1 MKTNTR
7 LSYEELA
14 ALVNELR
21 PLLIGSFLKKIY
33 HFNDSWMLK
42 FNNMSLVYEPN
53 TSIWVGEF
61 AEREKDIHSVCQ
73 KLRKE
78 IGDRKVMDLFIIK
91 KDRTVVFT
99 FRDFHLILECYNKG
113 NLILT
118 DTENKIV
125 VLTRIYGDIRHNLK
139 FQCNQSEDLQ
149 SLFDA
154 SDPEFKLAFE
164 QKSPNEFK
172 AVSEPVEDSVSALEA
187 SKQLYFKVP
196 KKAEKK
202 AEQKKIKLD
211 PKQQI
216 RKQVEKFSTKVNTYL
231 SEIDAVENVEDFNIN
246 FETLNKLHEER
257 KLVQSKMEKAKTVL
271 IEKKV
276 VEKKQEQKPPI
287 NLATNRWYHSYHWWF
302 TKNNFLVVG
311 GRNADEN
318 EKLVKSYMKDTDFY
332 FHSELPGCGS
342 FILFGDTDK
351 RPEDIDFYDAAV
363 GVLSL
368 SQQWKMGSGGN
379 VYWVHGHQVSKTPP
393 TGEYIVKGSFIIQG
407 KKNEI
412 KIDSLSLG
420 YILTQDNELMLAPYH
435 VITRVSK
442 LVKNSVLK
450 LQPKPDTK
458 KANLKKITTLLKQ
471 AYNIREF
478 PSDIH
483 LFNYPCTVSLQKN

>member
-33 HFNDSWMLK
+33 HYNDSWMLK
-42 FNNMSLVYEPN
+42 FNNLSLVYEPN

-61 AEREKDIHSVCQ
+61 TEREKDIHSVCQ

-78 IGDRKVMDLFIIK
+78 IGDRKVLDFFIIK
-91 KDRTVVFT
+91 KDRTVVLT
-99 FRDFHLILECYNKG
+99 FRDFHLVLECYNKG

-118 DTENKIV
+118 DSQNKIV

-154 SDPEFKLAFE
+154 GDPDFKLTFV

-172 AVSEPVEDSVSALEA
+172 VVSEATENSVSAMEA

-202 AEQKKIKLD
+202 ADLKKVKLD

-216 RKQVEKFSTKVNTYL
+216 QKQVEKLSSKVETYL
-231 SEIDAVENVEDFNIN
+231 SEIDIVENVQDFNIN

-257 KLVQSKMEKAKTVL
+257 KMIQSKMDKAKTVL
-271 IEKKV
+271 LEKKV
-276 VEKKQEQKPPI
+276 VEKKQEQKPPTI
-287 NLATNRWYHSYHWWF
+287 LATNRWYHSYHWWL

-311 GRNADEN
+311 GRNADDN

-332 FHSELPGCGS
+332 LHSELPGSGS
-342 FILFGDTDK
+342 FILFGCTDK
-351 RPEDIDFYDAAV
+351 APEDIDFYDAAV
-363 GVLSL
+363 GVVSL

-420 YILTQDNELMLAPYH
+420 YVLTRDNELMLAPYH

-442 LVKNSVLK
+442 LTKHPVLK
-450 LQPKPDTK
+450 LLPKPDTK
-458 KANLKKITTLLKQ
+458 KANLKKITMLLKQ
-471 AYNIREF
+471 AYNVREF